1 MMVVMARRLLPAL
14 LAVSVMA
21 ALGADGAHAGTLRV
35 TVTGADGKP
44 AADTVVLVQA
54 QGATAPVP
62 GSEPVVIS
70 QKDIRFVPYVTVVPL
85 GATVRFVNRDNF
97 DHHVRSQPG
106 GPLGSI
112 PPAKQFEYRLAKAA
126 RSGPEQSADLELDLP
141 GTIVLGCHLHNSM
154 RGHVLVTTSP
164 WFAVTDD
171 NGRAALEGV
180 PDGAVD
186 VKLWHPDQLV
196 DQTVAKVQVA
206 GATASAE
213 SKLNFTPR
221 KRPPPREVKKGEYD
235 F

>member
-1 MMVVMARRLLPAL
+1 MMAVMARRLLPTL
-14 LAVSVMA
+14 LAA
-21 ALGADGAHAGTLRV
+21 ATLTALAAHAGTLRV

-54 QGATAPVP
+54 QGATPPVP
-62 GSEPVVIS
+62 GAEPVVVS
-70 QKDIRFVPYVTVVPL
+70 QKDIRFLPYVTVVPL

-112 PPAKQFEYRLAKAA
+112 APAKQFEFRLAKAT
-126 RSGPEQSADLELDLP
+126 RGGPEQSADLKLDLP

-171 NGRAALEGV
+171 NGRASIEGV
-180 PDGAVD
+180 PDGAVE

-196 DQTVAKVQVA
+196 EQPAARVQVA
-206 GATASAE
+206 GTASSE

-221 KRPPPREVKKGEYD
+221 KRPPPREAKKGEYD